1 MYNEG
6 QITNEAWQNCMNLM
20 RQSIPDEE
28 FIRWFKPIVPIKM
41 KDNCLVV
48 RVPNVEHATQ
58 IEKKYQALWAKV
70 FREIFGLDKK
80 LKYACIEENK
90 NLNNNSENPDMR
102 HFVEQST
109 DNVKNP
115 FVIPGIRRLVI
126 DPQLNP
132 NYNFGNFIEG
142 DCNRLTRSVGLS
154 VALDPGNTA
163 FNPMFIFGDSG
174 LGKTHLAHAIGLEAK
189 QHNPHLNVLYVS
201 ANRFQ
206 AQFQTAATKGELNDF
221 IHFYQMIDVLIIDD
235 IQELSGKPKTQNTFF
250 NIFNSLHL
258 TNKQLI
264 ITSDKSPVE
273 LQDIEQRLITRFKW
287 GFTTQLQQPDYQTKL
302 KIIRSKAEKLN
313 IDLSEDVVEYIAE
326 NITSNVREIEGA
338 LVALMA
344 QSSMMNRKITVSL
357 TREIMKVYVK
367 ENRREITIDS
377 VIEQVSQAMNVSVE
391 DINSKKRTREI
402 AQARQLAM
410 YLCKQYASH
419 IPLATIGASI
429 GGKNHSTVLHACKT
443 VANLIET
450 DKGFKAQVEEIER
463 ALTQK

>member
-1 MYNEG
+1 MYNENK
-6 QITNEAWQNCMNLM
+6 ITHEDWQNCMNLM
-20 RQSIPDEE
+20 RQSIPDDE
-28 FIRWFKPIVPIKM
+28 FIKWFKPIVPIGI
-41 KDNCLVV
+41 KDNCLIV
-48 RVPNVEHATQ
+48 RVPNVDHATQ
-58 IEKKYQALWAKV
+58 IEKNYQPFWTKT
-70 FREIFGLDKK
+70 FREIFGSDKK
-80 LKYACIEENK
+80 LKYACVEERAK
-90 NLNNNSENPDMR
+90 MSEDSESANIKRFADQNA
-102 HFVEQST
+102 EQM
-109 DNVKNP
+109 KNP
-115 FVIPGIRRLVI
+115 FVIPGIKRLVI

-154 VALDPGNTA
+154 VALNPGSTA

-287 GFTTQLQQPDYQTKL
+287 GFTTQLQQPDFQTKV
-302 KIIRSKAEKLN
+302 KIIKSKASKLN
-313 IDLSEDVVEYIAE
+313 VEIPDDVVEYLAE
-326 NITSNVREIEGA
+326 NITANIREIEGA

-344 QSSMMNRKITVSL
+344 QASVLNRKITVSL
-357 TREIMKVYVK
+357 AREVMKVYVK
-367 ENRREITIDS
+367 ENRREITIDM
-377 VIEQVSQAMNVSVE
+377 VLEHVSQAMNVSIE

-410 YLCKQYASH
+410 YLCKQHVSH
-419 IPLATIGASI
+419 IPLVTIGATI
-429 GGKNHSTVLHACKT
+429 GGKNHSTVLHACNT
-443 VANLIET
+443 IADLIET
-450 DKGFKAQVEEIER
+450 DKSFRAQVEDVER
-463 ALTQK
+463 ALLQK

>member
-6 QITNEAWQNCMNLM
+6 KIINEEWLNCMNLV
-20 RQSIPDEE
+20 RQSISDDE
-28 FIRWFKPIVPIKM
+28 FIRWFKPIVPVSI
-41 KDNCLVV
+41 KDNYLIV
-48 RVPNVEHATQ
+48 RVPSSDHANQ
-58 IEKKYQALWAKV
+58 IEQKYQPFWAKT
-70 FREIFGLDKK
+70 FRKIFGNDKK
-80 LKYACIEENK
+80 LRYACLEDNK
-90 NLNNNSENPDMR
+90 NSDNGSDNSDMR
-102 HFVEQST
+102 RFAEQST
-109 DNVKNP
+109 ENVKNP
-115 FVIPGIRRLVI
+115 FVIPGIKRLVI

-132 NYNFGNFIEG
+132 NYSFGNFIEG

-163 FNPMFIFGDSG
+163 FNPMFIFGNSG

-201 ANRFQ
+201 ASRFQ

-235 IQELSGKPKTQNTFF
+235 IQELSGKTKTQNTFF

-313 IDLSEDVVEYIAE
+313 IDLAEDVVEYIAE

-344 QSSMMNRKITVSL
+344 QASVLNRKITVSL
-357 TREIMKVYVK
+357 AREIMKVYVK
-367 ENRREITIDS
+367 EIRREITIDS
-377 VIEQVSQAMNVSVE
+377 VIEQVSRVMGVSVE

-419 IPLATIGASI
+419 IPLVTIGATI

-450 DKGFKAQVEEIER
+450 DKGFKSQVEEIER
-463 ALTQK
+463 ALIQR

>member
-1 MYNEG
+1 MKMYNEG

-90 NLNNNSENPDMR
+90 NLNNNSENPNMR
-102 HFVEQST
+102 QFVEQST

-206 AQFQTAATKGELNDF
+206 AQ
-221 IHFYQMIDVLIIDD
+221 
-235 IQELSGKPKTQNTFF
+235 
-250 NIFNSLHL
+250 
-258 TNKQLI
+258 
-264 ITSDKSPVE
+264 
-273 LQDIEQRLITRFKW
+273 
-287 GFTTQLQQPDYQTKL
+287 
-302 KIIRSKAEKLN
+302 
-313 IDLSEDVVEYIAE
+313 
-326 NITSNVREIEGA
+326 
-338 LVALMA
+338 
-344 QSSMMNRKITVSL
+344 
-357 TREIMKVYVK
+357 
-367 ENRREITIDS
+367 
-377 VIEQVSQAMNVSVE
+377 
-391 DINSKKRTREI
+391 
-402 AQARQLAM
+402 
-410 YLCKQYASH
+410 
-419 IPLATIGASI
+419 
-429 GGKNHSTVLHACKT
+429 
-443 VANLIET
+443 
-450 DKGFKAQVEEIER
+450 
-463 ALTQK
+463 